1 MWKSPI
7 VHFKQNSCKQI
18 CRRWLPQQSS
28 LLLGKSTN
36 SFWFPNT
43 VSGVN
48 VTWRRIRARSDPE
61 SLIYWEVDLDEFVL
75 VAVASRSDADDEGLE
90 SLVVVVVAV
99 ARYFR
104 SRSIKSPLTK
114 LLGSPIDTG
123 KAFWVVSG
131 SYRWHRNIVDIV
143 GRRRLIFAIC
153 ACWWEYWLITF
164 HSWPRY
170 LSFQRKQCLIW
181 HHCMGVLL
189 IWGAFAVGV
198 KYWPA
203 HFRFS

>member
-1 MWKSPI
+1 MNI
-7 VHFKQNSCKQI
+7 ANSSFQTECVVLKRFVDVG
-18 CRRWLPQQSS
+18 CLNSRRYFLIKV
-28 LLLGKSTN
+28 LY
-36 SFWFPNT
+36 SFDVRWFSNT

-61 SLIYWEVDLDEFVL
+61 SLIYWEVDLDAFVL

-153 ACWWEYWLITF
+153 ACWWEYGL
-164 HSWPRY
+164 PRY
-170 LSFQRKQCLIW
+170 LSFQCKQRLVSHQYMWVHLIW
-181 HHCMGVLL
+181 SS
-189 IWGAFAVGV
+189 WGASSYTLSVT
-198 KYWPA
+198 
-203 HFRFS
+203 